1 MKGNIKSF
9 VSGCIV
15 TAAVV
20 GLVGSASATVGQKT
34 VALDYNDIMISVNG
48 QTIMPTDSNGNAV
61 GYQRNHLSAGAGR
74 GRSLGSRCRVG
85 RGEKNGCSFWRG
97 AKWNLNRQ

>member
-48 QTIMPTDSNGNAV
+48 QTIMKCSPKV
-61 GYQRNHLSAGAGR
+61 GQKLCGKAI
-74 GRSLGSRCRVG
+74 
-85 RGEKNGCSFWRG
+85 
-97 AKWNLNRQ
+97 LNSVLDRT